1 MEEQNQTNQTNNKIQ
16 FYELGY
22 REVSVDRF
30 KYSLYDIQMENISQS
45 IRDDTLRTAVLNP
58 DQLQEQIDQ
67 EREMLL
73 NDLALLQNTST
84 CVDTSRKSSE
94 Q

>member
-1 MEEQNQTNQTNNKIQ
+1 MEEQNQTNQTNDKIQ

-58 DQLQEQIDQ
+58 DQLQEQINQ
-67 EREMLL
+67 EREMIL
-73 NDLALLQNTST
+73 NDLALLQNTSS
-84 CVDTSRKSSE
+84 DLKS

>member
-1 MEEQNQTNQTNNKIQ
+1 MEENQTTDKVQ

-30 KYSLYDIQMENISQS
+30 KYTLLDIQMENISQS
-45 IRDDTLRTAVLNP
+45 IRDDTLRTAITHP
-58 DQLQEQIDQ
+58 EQLQEQIDQ

-84 CVDTSRKSSE
+84 NLKS

>member
-1 MEEQNQTNQTNNKIQ
+1 MEEQNQTNQTNDKIQ

-30 KYSLYDIQMENISQS
+30 KYTLYDIQMENISQS

-58 DQLQEQIDQ
+58 NQLQEQIYQ
-67 EREMLL
+67 EREILL

-84 CVDTSRKSSE
+84 QLNS

>member
-1 MEEQNQTNQTNNKIQ
+1 MEEQNQTNQTNDKIK

-30 KYSLYDIQMENISQS
+30 KYTLYDIQMENISQS

-58 DQLQEQIDQ
+58 NQLQEQIYQ
-67 EREMLL
+67 EREILL

-84 CVDTSRKSSE
+84 QLNS

>member
-58 DQLQEQIDQ
+58 DQLQEQINQ
-67 EREMLL
+67 EREMIL
-73 NDLALLQNTST
+73 NDLALLQNTSS
-84 CVDTSRKSSE
+84 DLKS